1 MLVIVGEHHVLPFTV
16 EDINNDVSGPRP
28 EFDSLGMEH
37 LLCKLWRGDDDEVAL
52 PHVEEEAV
60 AEFLSEF
67 DEITVVDVVAD
78 LEPVFKNGLGLV
90 ACRRK
95 KSGKGCGLQREKGGK
110 WCGGLGEVEDGEAHS
125 LKVENILYRGKS
137 EFQEILVFESSI
149 HGKVLVLDVII
160 QLSEKDECA
169 YQEMIAHL
177 TLCSI
182 SSPKT
187 VLVVGG
193 GDGGVLREVSRH
205 PSVEHSDICEI
216 DKMVLDVSE
225 KFFPQLAVGFQDPR
239 VHLHVG
245 DATEFLRLAPKGK
258 YDAVIVDSS
267 DPVGPA
273 QELVEKLFFETIA
286 RAFMPGGVLCNM
298 TEHVAPHASY
308 SRYDLC
314 LPSNIQGVCQLCLGE
329 CSYVSKEYFPFL
341 AFVYSRSQPLYIIY
355 MCFFCN
361 MPEIS

>member
-1 MLVIVGEHHVLPFTV
+1 MVMATV
-16 EDINNDVSGPRP
+16 TAMR
-28 EFDSLGMEH
+28 
-37 LLCKLWRGDDDEVAL
+37 R
-52 PHVEEEAV
+52 
-60 AEFLSEF
+60 
-67 DEITVVDVVAD
+67 D
-78 LEPVFKNGLGLV
+78 LEG
-90 ACRRK
+90 RK
-95 KSGKGCGLQREKGGK
+95 KSGKGCGLQKREVREMVRGVGG
-110 WCGGLGEVEDGEAHS
+110 GEAHS

-205 PSVEHSDICEI
+205 PSVEHSDI
-216 DKMVLDVSE
+216 S
-225 KFFPQLAVGFQDPR
+225 VGFQDPR

-298 TEHVAPHASY
+298 TESMWLHTHLIQDMISVCRQTFKGSVNYAWASVPTY
-308 SRYDLC
+308 PR
-314 LPSNIQGVCQLCLGE
+314 NT
-329 CSYVSKEYFPFL
+329 FPFSHSSTL
-341 AFVYSRSQPLYIIY
+341 ALNLYI
-355 MCFFCN
+355 
-361 MPEIS
+361 